1 MKDYNATLLQDE
13 KRYEMKK
20 QFTLERTYDA
30 YVTIEI
36 IERNGRYYAV
46 VDRNLDDLWEED
58 DEYECWIDKPDN
70 LMTEENRTEEEYDA
84 IIETFREYIMTNG
97 VKYARKCTCCSKGM
111 NEGYFADYEY
121 FCSDDCLY
129 TEFPPTIWAK
139 VTKENEDNY
148 YWTEWEDEND
158 YQYVLFNNQTIE
170 I

>member
-1 MKDYNATLLQDE
+1 MT
-13 KRYEMKK
+13 K

-30 YVTIEI
+30 YITIEI
-36 IERNGRYYAV
+36 VERNKRYYAV
-46 VDRNLDDLWEED
+46 VDRNLDDLWQED
-58 DEYECWIDKPDN
+58 DEYECWVDEPDN
-70 LMTEENRTEEEYDA
+70 LMTEENSTEEEYDA
-84 IIETFREYIMTNG
+84 IIETFREYIIANG

-121 FCSDDCLY
+121 FCSDSCLHTEYSPY
-129 TEFPPTIWAK
+129 TWSKFME
-139 VTKENEDNY
+139 EDEDSY